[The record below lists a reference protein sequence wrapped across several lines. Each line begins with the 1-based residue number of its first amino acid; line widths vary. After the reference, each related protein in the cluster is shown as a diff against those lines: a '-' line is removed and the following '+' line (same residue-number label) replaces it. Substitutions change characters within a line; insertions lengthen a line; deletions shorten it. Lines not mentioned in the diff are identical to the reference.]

1 MKLRTNRKD
10 FGTLEEILRRF
21 EAKGRSS
28 SAAFVIW
35 FLRTIYRMDDV
46 ESEDAVCDAT
56 DDGGIDGLIVDD
68 DLKEIVLFQGKRRE
82 KLPATLGDT
91 DLKKFTGSMTV
102 FRDPGSIRALESRTH
117 NTDLRRLLN
126 SNDVAG
132 KVQSGYQ
139 LRGIFIANVAG
150 DQNCQAYI
158 SASLKAG
165 TPLDLWDLPRLSP
178 VISQLRRE
186 WFIAKP
192 ITILTAKGKLF
203 WEGPKPHPILIYA
216 AVPVKEL
223 INMPGIP
230 DTRLFAQNVRL
241 SLGRTRVNKEIV
253 QTIKTRKEHSRFLT
267 FHNGLTIVANE
278 LRLRGRSIRMNHY
291 SVCNGCQ
298 SLLAFYE
305 NRNSLTDNLEILVRF
320 VRVNGDRSLSEII
333 AYRTNNQNPISL
345 RDLRSNAD
353 TQVQL
358 KAEFDALFSPDT
370 TYMIKRG
377 ETSAGIELSNEL
389 AGQLML
395 ALYVGEPWNAHQK
408 YRIFGED
415 EKRIFRY
422 GVSAY
427 HIRWAQL
434 MSQTIEQALNG
445 IAYERI
451 RKYSLTGFILIYFVG
466 EMVKY
471 SADGKQFLSDPSAY
485 LKTLKTSNPKED
497 EIIRQVKDLTHLAV
511 TELNFYIKEHGEEA
525 YDYKSEFK
533 SPKAVQAINN
543 EILKAFEKDIYTKRA
558 NPFMLPV

>member
-1 MKLRTNRKD
+1 MRPRTNRKD
-10 FGTLEEILRRF
+10 FETLEEILRRF
-21 EAKGRSS
+21 DAKGRSS

-46 ESEDAVCDAT
+46 ETEDAVCDAT

-91 DLKKFTGSMTV
+91 DLKKFTGSMAV
-102 FRDPGSIRALESRTH
+102 FRDPGSIRALESRTR

-126 SNDVAG
+126 SNNVAE
-132 KVQSGYQ
+132 KVESGYQ
-139 LRGIFIANVAG
+139 LKGIFVANVAG

-158 SASLKAG
+158 SAFLKTG
-165 TPLDLWDLPRLSP
+165 TPIDLWDLPRLSP
-178 VISQLRRE
+178 VISQLQRE

-203 WEGPKPHPILIYA
+203 WEGPKTHPILIYA
-216 AVPVKEL
+216 AIPVKEL
-223 INMPGIP
+223 VKMPGIP

-253 QTIKTRKEHSRFLT
+253 QTIKTPKEHSRFLT

-305 NRNSLTDNLEILVRF
+305 NRNSLTDSLEILVRF
-320 VRVNGDRSLSEII
+320 VRVNGDRSLSEVI

-345 RDLRSNAD
+345 RDLRSNDD

-377 ETSAGIELSNEL
+377 ETSAGNELSNEY
-389 AGQLML
+389 AGQSML

-422 GVSAY
+422 GVNAY
-427 HIRWAQL
+427 HIRLAQL
-434 MSQTIEQALNG
+434 MSQTIEQALSR

-451 RKYSLTGFILIYFVG
+451 RKYSLTKFVLMYFVG
-466 EMVKY
+466 EMVKHT
-471 SADGKQFLSDPSAY
+471 ADGKTLLGDPSAY
-485 LKTLKTSNPKED
+485 LSTLKTANPKEN
-497 EIIRQVKDLTHLAV
+497 EIIKQFRDLAHLAV
-511 TELNFYIKEHGEEA
+511 TELNFYIKERGEEA

-533 SPKAVQAINN
+533 SPKPVQAIKN
-543 EILKAFEKDIYTKRA
+543 ELLKAFEKDIYTKRA
-558 NPFMLPV
+558 NAFVLPV